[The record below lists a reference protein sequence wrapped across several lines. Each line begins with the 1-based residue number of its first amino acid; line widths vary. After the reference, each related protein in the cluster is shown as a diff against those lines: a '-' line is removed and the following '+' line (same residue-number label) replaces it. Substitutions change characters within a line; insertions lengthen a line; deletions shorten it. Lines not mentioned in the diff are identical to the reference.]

1 MYHQSSLSMFT
12 CKMTHTRF
20 AILFFCIL
28 LIKISHTVAQDQLI
42 TGRLEGS
49 AGYITPDRM
58 PFWLRSNNF
67 GDVPLQNASM
77 NYGGCLRKE
86 YNEKENPFI
95 DWGAAVNSKIYVGQ
109 SIDLRL
115 LEAYAKMKVWIFE
128 VKAGRSRE
136 MMGLADSTLSVGS
149 FAVSGNAPGI
159 PKIEAGIPDFY
170 TLPFLGEIFA
180 FKGNFVHGWLGDNL
194 MELEDSIF
202 PVKTYFHQ
210 KSFYGR
216 LGKENW
222 KVKLYGGFNHQ
233 VFWGNE
239 ADYYGSDIY
248 TLSLTDTYLY
258 MITGTAYGNNDIP
271 RSKIGNHLG
280 TIDLGMEYQFD
291 GFKLFGYR
299 QNFYEVGALY
309 YLANIRDGL
318 NGLTIENTSRKT
330 DGFRWEKGLLEI
342 FYSKNQAGE
351 LWSPLTPSG
360 DENYYNNF
368 QYVKGW
374 TYKDMNLGNPFIGT
388 REYIREEHPDYPGN
402 YFINNRVIAFHAGFQ
417 GSWQQWDMAVKTS
430 WSLNYG
436 TYGTSEIGHSIGD
449 RRDPPRHGIFEETQ
463 QFSAWLS
470 VNHQFENNLNVGL
483 VAALDQGDLYYNS
496 SGLML
501 KVYRFF

>member
-1 MYHQSSLSMFT
+1 MLSF
-12 CKMTHTRF
+12 KS
-20 AILFFCIL
+20 ILFRFSASLACIL
-28 LIKISHTVAQDQLI
+28 LINISYIAAQEQLF
-42 TGRLEGS
+42 TGRLEASG
-49 AGYITPDRM
+49 GYITPDRM
-58 PFWLRSNNF
+58 PFWLRSNQF
-67 GDVPLQNASM
+67 GDVPLSNASM
-77 NYGGCLRKE
+77 NYAGSLRKE
-86 YNEKENPFI
+86 YSKNDQPLW
-95 DWGAAVNSKIYVGQ
+95 DWKAGINSKIYVGQ

-115 LEAYAKMKVWIFE
+115 LEAYAAMKLWIFE
-128 VKAGRSRE
+128 VKAGRSKE

-149 FAVSGNAPGI
+149 FALSGNAPGI
-159 PKIEAGIPDFY
+159 PKIQAGIPEFY
-170 TLPFLGEIFA
+170 TLPFWGKMFA

-202 PVKTYFHQ
+202 PMKTYFHQ
-210 KSFYGR
+210 KSLYGR

-239 ADYYGSDIY
+239 AEYYGSDIY
-248 TLSLTDTYLY
+248 PLSLTKTYLY
-258 MITGTAYGNNDIP
+258 MITGTTYGNDNIP
-271 RSKIGNHLG
+271 YSKIGNHLG

-291 GFKLFGYR
+291 GWKLFGYR
-299 QNFYEVGALY
+299 QNFFEVGALY

-318 NGLTIENTSRKT
+318 NGLVIENTSPATKK
-330 DGFRWEKGLLEI
+330 GFRWEKGLLEI

-351 LWSPLTPSG
+351 LWSPRTPSG

-374 TYKDMNLGNPFIGT
+374 SYKDMNLGNPFIGT
-388 REYIREEHPDYPGN
+388 REYIRDDLPNDPDN

-417 GSWQQWDMAVKTS
+417 GSWNQWDIAMKTS

-449 RRDPPRHGIFEETQ
+449 RFDPPRHGIFEETQ

-470 VNHQFENNLNVGL
+470 LNYQF
-483 VAALDQGDLYYNS
+483 
-496 SGLML
+496 
-501 KVYRFF
+501 